1 MTQKEEQRN
10 GSCPYRNKS
19 SSSPG
24 AGQNDREHRTRTQSR
39 EALQE
44 AHRGDNLEI
53 PPILPLAQGEYGV
66 QRNLASL

>member
-1 MTQKEEQRN
+1 MGLAHTGTNPLLVLELGRVAESTGPELR
-10 GSCPYRNKS
+10 
-19 SSSPG
+19 
-24 AGQNDREHRTRTQSR
+24 A

-53 PPILPLAQGEYGV
+53 PPIPPLAQSEYGV